1 MAKEGLNSE
10 PIKKLLNIMLN
21 NTQKY
26 YTYKDFRRAFP
37 DMSETS
43 IRTPLRELKDNGILD
58 VSRSRG
64 KPAGK
69 DDTNLKYYRI
79 SNSIH
84 AFEELFSIY
93 FGKDIKF
100 LLDSRYIKTLLN
112 NNQFTEV
119 YDILSEKFNVI
130 DFRKIASTVLLN
142 HPSIIK
148 EYQEIANTIY
158 NHYLYVKEPKPNS
171 NQEIRPKFTN
181 RYPIWNAIVGGR
193 DDVMNLMIND
203 NAPAIISKFQSPLK
217 QIYSKH
223 IEMLQTFCPLEA
235 IGLYRE
241 AIAPRLLDL
250 CDELNKAS
258 KISDG
263 LNQFLEL
270 DIELSP
276 YTSFPFNNPQSL
288 LSNSHFQRIFDN
300 GYFLEPKDRD
310 FFAIRALAI
319 YDNFADILFEL
330 YRNILPSNQMVLAE
344 QTRQFIFEW
353 NVASTNLDSIW
364 LFLDSI
370 YGINGNSVKFYIRRS
385 DTGLQIRDLET
396 NRSFIDDDGRE
407 VELSSQPIV
416 IRNPWDS
423 YGGAEYMENPFNHLR
438 PCSCFYSYL
447 GNMEFIPIED
457 ILSDLKSRFADRGLD
472 YDKLKK

>member
-1 MAKEGLNSE
+1 MIKEGLNSE
-10 PIKKLLNIMLN
+10 PKKELLNIMLN
-21 NTQKY
+21 NPRIY
-26 YTYKDFRRAFP
+26 YQYKDFQLALHH
-37 DMSETS
+37 MGETS
-43 IRTPLRELKDNGILD
+43 IRTHLRKLVRKGILEE
-58 VSRSRG
+58 SQPRG

-69 DDTNLKYYRI
+69 DDIKLKYYRI
-79 SNSIH
+79 SNSID

-93 FGKDIKF
+93 FGKDIK
-100 LLDSRYIKTLLN
+100 ILLN
-112 NNQFTEV
+112 PAYVKMLLKNNDFTKV
-119 YDILSEKFNVI
+119 YDVFREKLNI
-130 DFRKIASTVLLN
+130 IYFRKNISTALLN
-142 HPSIIK
+142 QPSIIK
-148 EYQEIANTIY
+148 EYQEIADIIY
-158 NHYLYVKEPKPNS
+158 NHYLDVKEPKPNS

-217 QIYSKH
+217 PIYSKH

-241 AIAPRLLDL
+241 AIAPRFLDL

-319 YDNFADILFEL
+319 HDNFADILFEL
-330 YRNILPSNQMVLAE
+330 FRNILPSNQKVLEE
-344 QTRQFIFEW
+344 QVRQFIFEW

-385 DTGLQIRDLET
+385 ETGLQIRDLET

-407 VELSSQPIV
+407 MESSSQPIV
-416 IRNPWDS
+416 VRDPWDS
-423 YGGAEYMENPFNHLR
+423 CGGAEYMEDPFNHLR
-438 PCSCFYSYL
+438 PCSCFYSYVE
-447 GNMEFIPIED
+447 NMEFIPIED
-457 ILSDLKSRFADRGLD
+457 ILSDLKSRFADCGLD